1 MRKLFFIL
9 SILCVFFISAA
20 TSPSFW
26 DEKTDSL
33 LINDLINNMT
43 DEELLGQVFFIG
55 YQGTSPPQYLF
66 KWITQRNLGGVKIF
80 TRNVS
85 SLTSLAADIRRMQL
99 LTQSRKLEIPL
110 FIATDQEGGWVS
122 HIRGGFSS
130 TGGNLSLGA
139 AGIPHDAFLTGY
151 YIGTELKTLGIN
163 MNFAPNLDIYSNPD
177 TWVIGPRAF
186 SSDPQ
191 KVGLLGL
198 AYLKGQQKAGI
209 IATAKHFP
217 GHGGTDL
224 DSHGYLPKIE
234 VSFEELWQRDLL
246 PYRFVIKE
254 GIQAIMT
261 AHLAF
266 PKITGKT
273 EPATLSQF
281 FINEVLRNKLQFKG
295 IVITDDLEMWGV
307 RINGDNIPT
316 VCEKALRAGNDMI
329 LVSHTPD
336 IQEQAWN
343 RLIRLMKSDKKFKQ
357 RIREAV
363 ITILRVKLK
372 AFKGK
377 NAFPIIPDVAKVS
390 SDIPAKDARQF
401 FFNSS
406 CRSITII
413 RRAFIPFTP
422 RPDEKILIVGQYHDF
437 LTQGVKRYPQAD
449 TLYISW
455 APQYYAMESEI
466 KRVTGTARAYDTIIF
481 CLSSPSTLE
490 ILEALK
496 NLKKK
501 IIVISAL
508 TPVYLLHTPWVKSA
522 IAVYGE
528 SSESFSA
535 GFAVLAGDFSPEGKL
550 PIDFI
555 KQQEE

>member
-1 MRKLFFIL
+1 MKKAYLIFIIFCL
-9 SILCVFFISAA
+9 LFISAGN
-20 TSPSFW
+20 PPGFW
-26 DEKTDSL
+26 DKKSDSE
-33 LINDLINNMT
+33 LINDLINAMT

-55 YQGTSPPQYLF
+55 YQGTSPPQSLF
-66 KWITQRNLGGVKIF
+66 TWIGQRNLGGVKIF

-85 SLTSLAADIRRMQL
+85 SLSSLAGDIKRMQL
-99 LTQSRKLEIPL
+99 LAQKNRFKIPL

-122 HIRGGFSS
+122 HIRKGFSS

-151 YIGTELKTLGIN
+151 YIGSELKTLGIN

-186 SSDPQ
+186 SSDPR

-198 AYLKGQQKAGI
+198 AYLKGQEKAGI

-217 GHGGTDL
+217 GHGRTDL
-224 DSHGYLPKIE
+224 DSHGYLPKID
-234 VSFEELWQRDLL
+234 VSFSELWEKDLL

-254 GIQAIMT
+254 GIHAIMS

-266 PKITGKT
+266 PQITGNT
-273 EPATLSQF
+273 EPATLSHF
-281 FINEVLRNKLQFKG
+281 FINEVLRKKLQFKG

-316 VCEKALRAGNDMI
+316 VCQKALQAGNDML

-336 IQEQAWN
+336 IQEQAWVK
-343 RLIRLMKSDKKFKQ
+343 LIRLLKSDKKFKQ
-357 RIREAV
+357 RVQEAV
-363 ITILRVKLK
+363 RRILQVKLK
-372 AFKGK
+372 AFKGE
-377 NAFPIIPDVAKVS
+377 NAFPIIPDEKKVPR
-390 SDIPAKDARQF
+390 DIPAKNARQF
-401 FFNSS
+401 FFDSS
-406 CRSITII
+406 CRSITIV
-413 RRAFIPFTP
+413 RGAFIPYRP
-422 RPDEKILIVGQYHDF
+422 LPDEKILIVGQYHDF
-437 LTQGVKRYPQAD
+437 LEQGVKRYPEAA

-455 APQYYAMESEI
+455 APQYYAMDNDI
-466 KRVTGTARAYDTIIF
+466 KRVTQAAGSYDTVIF

-508 TPVYLLHTPWVKSA
+508 TPVYLLHTPWIKSA

-528 SSESFSA
+528 STASFSA

-550 PIDFI
+550 PIDFL
-555 KQQEE
+555 KP

>member
-1 MRKLFFIL
+1 MNKIMNIL
-9 SILCVFFISAA
+9 SIFCIFFVSAVN
-20 TSPSFW
+20 PPNFW
-26 DEKTDSL
+26 DEKPDSE
-33 LINDLINNMT
+33 LINDLINTMT

-55 YQGTSPPQYLF
+55 YQGTSPPESLF
-66 KWITQRNLGGVKIF
+66 TWIRQRNLGGVKIF

-85 SLTSLAADIRRMQL
+85 TLPSLAADIKRIQQL
-99 LTQSRKLEIPL
+99 SQKNHLQIPL

-122 HIRGGFSS
+122 HIRKGFST
-130 TGGNLSLGA
+130 TGGNLALGA

-151 YIGTELKTLGIN
+151 YIGSELRTLGIN

-186 SSDPQ
+186 SSDPR

-198 AYLKGQQKAGI
+198 AYLKGQEKAGI

-224 DSHGYLPKIE
+224 DSHGYLPKIDI
-234 VSFEELWQRDLL
+234 SFKELWERDML

-266 PKITGKT
+266 PQITGNT
-273 EPATLSQF
+273 EPATLSEF
-281 FINEVLRNKLQFKG
+281 FINEVLRKKLQFTG

-307 RINGDNIPT
+307 RINGDNIPA
-316 VCEKALRAGNDMI
+316 VCQKALQAGNDML

-336 IQEQAWN
+336 VQEQAWA
-343 RLIRLMKSDKKFKQ
+343 RLIRLIKSDKSFKQ
-357 RIREAV
+357 RVRQAV
-363 ITILRVKLK
+363 KRILQVKLK

-377 NAFPIIPDVAKVS
+377 NAFPFIPDVEKVA
-390 SDIPAKDARQF
+390 DNIPAKNANQF
-401 FFNSS
+401 FFDSS

-413 RRAFIPFTP
+413 RGADIPYKP
-422 RPDEKILIVGQYHDF
+422 QPDEKILIVGQYHDF
-437 LTQGVKRYPQAD
+437 LQQGVKRYPQAA

-455 APQYYAMESEI
+455 APQYYAMENDI
-466 KRVTGTARAYDTIIF
+466 KRVTGAAKAYDTVIF

-490 ILEALK
+490 ILEALR

-528 SSESFSA
+528 STESFSA
-535 GFAVLAGDFSPEGKL
+535 GFAVMAGDFNPEGKL
-550 PIDFI
+550 PVDFL